1 VTPRRRQRFILA
13 GLLVLGVAVSISLAL
28 IALNKNINLFFSP
41 TQVTA
46 GEAPLNSTFRLGGMV
61 VPGSVRRPEDGLIV
75 AFDLTDT
82 VQTVTVVYKGILPD
96 LFRENQGIVAQGRLL
111 TDGTFEAQQVL
122 AKHDENYMPPEVA
135 DALEKARQMGLK

>member
-41 TQVTA
+41 TQVAA

-96 LFRENQGIVAQGRLL
+96 LCRENQGIVAQGRLL

>member
-41 TQVTA
+41 TQVAA

>member
-1 VTPRRRQRFILA
+1 MTPRRRQRFILA

>member
-1 VTPRRRQRFILA
+1 MTPRRRQRFIVA

-41 TQVTA
+41 TQVSA
-46 GEAPLNSTFRLGGMV
+46 GEAPLSNTFRLGGMV
-61 VPGSVRRPEDGLIV
+61 VPGSVHRPEDGLIV

-82 VQTVTVVYKGILPD
+82 VETVTVVYKGILPD

>member
-13 GLLVLGVAVSISLAL
+13 GLLVVGVAVSISLAL

-41 TQVTA
+41 TQVAA

>member
-1 VTPRRRQRFILA
+1 MTPRRRQRFILA

-41 TQVTA
+41 TQVSA

-82 VQTVTVVYKGILPD
+82 AEAVTVVYKGILPD

-111 TDGTFEAQQVL
+111 TNGTFEAQQVL

>member
-1 VTPRRRQRFILA
+1 MTPRRRQRFILA

-41 TQVTA
+41 TQVSA

-82 VQTVTVVYKGILPD
+82 VETVTVVYKGILPD

>member
-1 VTPRRRQRFILA
+1 MTPRRRQRFILA

-41 TQVTA
+41 TQVAA

-96 LFRENQGIVAQGRLL
+96 LCRENQGIVAQGRLL

>member
-1 VTPRRRQRFILA
+1 MTPRRRQRFILA

-41 TQVTA
+41 TQVAA

-82 VQTVTVVYKGILPD
+82 VETVTVVYKGILPD

>member
-1 VTPRRRQRFILA
+1 MTPRRRQRFILA
-13 GLLVLGVAVSISLAL
+13 GLLVVGVAVSISLAL

-41 TQVTA
+41 TQVAA

-75 AFDLTDT
+75 ASDLTDT

>member
-1 VTPRRRQRFILA
+1 MTPRRRQRFILA

-41 TQVTA
+41 TQVAA
-46 GEAPLNSTFRLGGMV
+46 GEAPLNSTFRLGGLV
-61 VPGSVRRPEDGLIV
+61 VPSTVRRPEDGLIV

>member
-1 VTPRRRQRFILA
+1 MTPRRRQRFIVA

>member
-1 VTPRRRQRFILA
+1 MTPRRRQRFILA

-41 TQVTA
+41 TQVAA

-135 DALEKARQMGLK
+135 DALE

>member
-1 VTPRRRQRFILA
+1 MTPRRRQRFILA

-41 TQVTA
+41 TQVAA

-82 VQTVTVVYKGILPD
+82 VEAVTVVYKGILPD

>member
-1 VTPRRRQRFILA
+1 MTPRRRQRFILA

-28 IALNKNINLFFSP
+28 IALTKNINLFFSP
-41 TQVTA
+41 TQVSA

-61 VPGSVRRPEDGLIV
+61 VPGSIRRPEDGLTV

-82 VQTVTVVYKGILPD
+82 LEAVTVVYKGILPD

>member
-1 VTPRRRQRFILA
+1 MVNLF
-13 GLLVLGVAVSISLAL
+13 VSSSP
-28 IALNKNINLFFSP
+28 KDVVNLFFSP
-41 TQVTA
+41 TQVSA

-82 VQTVTVVYKGILPD
+82 AEAVTVVYKGILPD

>member
-1 VTPRRRQRFILA
+1 MTPRRRQRFILA

-41 TQVTA
+41 TQVSA
-46 GEAPLNSTFRLGGMV
+46 GEAPLSNTFRLGGMV
-61 VPGSVRRPEDGLIV
+61 VPDSVRRPEDGLIV
-75 AFDLTDT
+75 AFALTDT
-82 VQTVTVVYKGILPD
+82 VEAVTVVYKGILPA

>member
-1 VTPRRRQRFILA
+1 VA

-82 VQTVTVVYKGILPD
+82 VEAVTVVYKGILPD

>member
-1 VTPRRRQRFILA
+1 VTPRRRQRFIVA

-82 VQTVTVVYKGILPD
+82 VEAVTVVYKGILPD

>member
-1 VTPRRRQRFILA
+1 MA

-41 TQVTA
+41 TQVSA
-46 GEAPLNSTFRLGGMV
+46 GEAPLSNTFRLGGMV

-82 VQTVTVVYKGILPD
+82 VEAVTVVYKGILPD

>member
-1 VTPRRRQRFILA
+1 MTPRRRQRFILA

-41 TQVTA
+41 TQVAA

>member
-1 VTPRRRQRFILA
+1 
-13 GLLVLGVAVSISLAL
+13 
-28 IALNKNINLFFSP
+28 
-41 TQVTA
+41 
-46 GEAPLNSTFRLGGMV
+46 M
-61 VPGSVRRPEDGLIV
+61 

>member
-1 VTPRRRQRFILA
+1 MTPRRRQRFILA

-61 VPGSVRRPEDGLIV
+61 VPGSIRRPEDGLIV